1 MLMKNMA
8 WSLHTKEGKLLPP
21 LQFSTGKTQEDI
33 VKEIIEAI
41 KEGHKVIFLHGQC
54 GTGKSAIALNLA
66 KELGRASIVVP
77 VKYLQKQY
85 EEDYVKKLTVMR
97 NDKPLSIAIL
107 TGRGNHPC
115 LYNPA
120 STAEDRLLPCSI
132 DIKKENIDLL
142 KIYIKNNEFVKEE
155 DFKSIDDIKRLSVA
169 PACPYWSPIIAK
181 DWFAHY
187 PLPDA
192 TKHEYQGLNNRTFT
206 IFQRKPGCSYYQ
218 QFHSYRNED
227 VLIFNSKKYEVETM
241 MDRKPAT
248 DIEIIDECDEFL
260 DSLGNERKI
269 NLTILEYKIHILHEQ
284 CKDMQMKKI
293 LEEIQGM
300 VSSIIKSRWLKEM
313 MDNKDVLKVQDTKI
327 YELMQIFAKNEQL
340 LMYEELEPYFVT
352 AKNFEGM
359 FDTTYTAFSVNKKG
373 NIICSIVNINL
384 ERKLN
389 EFLNKNKVFVMM
401 SGTLQTTKVLKEIF
415 GIKNFKIIEAETQH
429 QGKIIRSHTRLE
441 KDFRYR
447 NFESGKVTREE
458 YLKALDAS
466 ISIAELPALVHINS
480 FADLP
485 TEEEKAKFNLSI
497 MSREK
502 LEQQQE
508 KYKKGELLQWFKE
521 GKIKILYSTK
531 CNRGVDLPG
540 DMCKSIVFTKYPF
553 PPMSSLFWRVFK
565 ESQPEHFMEFYFDKA
580 RREFLQRIYRGLRSK
595 DDKVMLLSP
604 DSQVLRSRI

>member
-1 MLMKNMA
+1 MA

-33 VKEIIEAI
+33 VNEIKKAME
-41 KEGHKVIFLHGQC
+41 EGHKVIFLHGQC
-54 GTGKSAIALNLA
+54 GSGKSAIALNLA
-66 KELGRASIVVP
+66 KECGRASIVVP

-85 EEDYVKKLTVMR
+85 EEDYTKILTVKR
-97 NDKPLSIAIL
+97 KDKPLSIAIL

-132 DIKKENIDLL
+132 DIKKENMDML
-142 KIYIKNNEFVKEE
+142 KIYIQNNEFVKEE
-155 DFKSIDDIKRLSVA
+155 EFKSIDDIKRLSVA

-218 QFHSYRNED
+218 QFHSYRNAD
-227 VLIFNSKKYEVETM
+227 VLIFNAKKYEIETM

-260 DSLGNERKI
+260 DNLGNERKI
-269 NLTILEYKIHILHEQ
+269 NLTILEHRINVLQEQ
-284 CKDMQMKKI
+284 CKEAATKEI
-293 LEEIQGM
+293 LREIQAM
-300 VSSIIKSRWLKEM
+300 ISSIIKSRWLKEM
-313 MDNKDVLKVQDTKI
+313 MDNKDILKVQDTKI

-340 LMYEELEPYFVT
+340 LVYEELEQYFVT

-359 FDTTYTAFSVNKKG
+359 YDTTYTAFSVNKKG
-373 NIICSIVNINL
+373 NIICSIVNVNL
-384 ERKLN
+384 EKRFN
-389 EFLNKNKVFVMM
+389 EFLNKNKVFIMM

-466 ISIAELPALVHINS
+466 IASAELPALVHINS

-521 GKIKILYSTK
+521 GKMKILYSTK

-553 PPMSSLFWRVFK
+553 PPMSSLFWRVLK

-595 DDKVMLLSP
+595 EDKVMLLSP
-604 DSQVLRSRI
+604 DSQVLRSRIE

>member
-1 MLMKNMA
+1 MA

>member
-1 MLMKNMA
+1 MKNMA